1 MPSKNFLAS
10 YAEAEPAGETRDAPG
25 RDVGTTRV
33 RRGDEPDTAGSFM
46 LGAADTITFGF
57 LDEAGA
63 FVDSIGLTD
72 GRENV
77 WNSDRSFSD
86 IMDTNVGENRAIMHN
101 AQENHGTAY
110 FTGQIAG
117 ALVPIGNK
125 LAAGKGI
132 GSAVLGGAAMGAAY
146 GVGSAEGG
154 LQDRLIGG
162 AIGGAVGGLGGY
174 ILEGMV
180 VPAGKWGLDKARTL
194 LKRGA
199 PIRMES
205 SLIPPSIQRE
215 AIDALDG
222 TSVRAT
228 SAARKDPLGIDTSVK
243 LGARESVSDV
253 IADGA
258 LVSARELLG
267 DPGAARASITK
278 RLGKLSEVEA
288 QKLYSRIEQAETDG
302 SVLTDPHYRS
312 LLGIDLEATD
322 LTTDEVVRAAEAF
335 EFATQKLAEKAGI
348 KARTVAGME
357 SEVGKELKKGVTLGD
372 LEDAFD
378 QSKKGY
384 VKARIAQ
391 HVVFSTAAKVIRLR
405 TELLPEVL
413 KGTEGA
419 RAQLAEELTDAAHRF
434 TLARGILSNAGRTL
448 GMLSHG
454 TRARMVDV
462 ADDVYELESRE
473 AISKR
478 VQASLRELDD
488 EGLTHML
495 SQIRTMAD
503 SDKLAD
509 ILTSPERA
517 AAVNAWSRTLNTVS
531 LFLRSNALTPAT
543 GLFNTVGFVLNDF
556 FRNDLAKSWA
566 ARGLVKAG
574 RVEEG
579 LALQLEHQ
587 AGRAVYWKAH
597 KAGLKALMKRVQWE
611 AWTDVERIAGVG
623 WGNGVVAAKARLKKT
638 TMMADGFVPPE
649 LREFRERLRLNV
661 ADTGEFNTR
670 IDGARE
676 AAGDSA
682 FANIVYHLQRARAV
696 TANVVDAG
704 GSFGMKLFTGAIDD
718 WGRSFVK
725 VKETYAQATRFAA
738 REAVDAGVPQ
748 ERMGSYVQTRAQEL
762 AELPTTELLQRVDAA
777 LLAADGP
784 LTGEG
789 AFLADLHK
797 LVEDESERVLF
808 LDGPQSA
815 HGKAAANY
823 LEKVHPILT
832 AVFVPFVK
840 TPIRLF
846 EQGVVNYGPLA
857 SRSAE
862 IQEILARG
870 SRAGASADDKLAA
883 TLEQA
888 RVEIGTMVFQSGL
901 ALGLVGG
908 VTATNG
914 GFDSSGNLDAG
925 PANRINL
932 PGGGFFEFGRV
943 DPFAFTLGMGAMI
956 GQAFKEGFADG
967 TEYDQQQALITGLS
981 TAYLA
986 ARDSILDK
994 SYLKGLQ
1001 DLVELASAED
1011 LEKALGIAERT
1022 AGNSVGRMV
1031 PFGGVSRQINES
1043 FRSSSME
1050 AVGFM
1055 DQLLRHIPGA
1065 GWGMAAR
1072 VDPLGDEVKART
1084 GGVQF
1089 GNSELTEGGPM
1100 SDVKRELRRLK
1111 IDINTIRK
1119 SDPDGFSLTSEELSE
1134 VRKIR
1139 GKEAI
1144 NDRGL
1149 TMPEA
1154 LQELFADPYF
1164 QALPTKDQK
1173 RSEVVKTMQ
1182 EFNKPAWEIL
1192 ADRNAGYASKKQ
1204 YTKSLA
1210 DYVAEG
1216 MSRRDAEATASEDVA
1231 AYGLP
1236 QPDL

>member
-1 MPSKNFLAS
+1 M
-10 YAEAEPAGETRDAPG
+10 
-25 RDVGTTRV
+25 GTTRV
-33 RRGDEPDTAGSFM
+33 RRGDDPDTAGSFM
-46 LGAADTITFGF
+46 LGVADTITFGF

-77 WNSDRSFSD
+77 WNSERDFGD
-86 IMDTNVGENRAIMHN
+86 IFGANVDENRAILSS
-101 AQENHGTAY
+101 AQENHGTA
-110 FTGQIAG
+110 FLTGQVAG

-125 LAAGKGI
+125 LAAGKGV
-132 GSAVLGGAAMGAAY
+132 GGAVLSGAAMGGLY

-154 LQDRLIGG
+154 FQDRLT
-162 AIGGAVGGLGGY
+162 GGAVGAAIGGLGGY

-180 VPAGKWGLDKARTL
+180 MPVGRLGFDKVRTMF
-194 LKRGA
+194 KRGA
-199 PIRMES
+199 PINMES
-205 SLIPPSIQRE
+205 SLIPPSIRRE
-215 AIDALDG
+215 AVDVLD
-222 TSVRAT
+222 TAPA
-228 SAARKDPLGIDTSVK
+228 SAAKAPTKDPLGLDTSVK
-243 LGARESVSDV
+243 LGARESISDT
-253 IADGA
+253 IEDGA
-258 LVSARELLG
+258 LISARELLG
-267 DPGAARASITK
+267 EPGAARAAITK
-278 RLGKLSEVEA
+278 RLGKLSGVEA
-288 QKLYSRIEQAETDG
+288 QKLYSRIEQAEADG

-312 LLGIDLEATD
+312 LLGIDLGDTE

-348 KARTVAGME
+348 KPRTVKGME

-372 LEDAFD
+372 LEEAFE
-378 QSKKGY
+378 QSQKGY
-384 VKARIAQ
+384 IKTRIAQ
-391 HVVFSTAAKVIRLR
+391 HVMFSTTAKVIRLR
-405 TELLPEVL
+405 TELLPDVL
-413 KGTEGA
+413 KGVEGS
-419 RAQLAEELTDAAHRF
+419 RDKLAEELTDAAHRF
-434 TLARGILSNAGRTL
+434 AIARGIVSNAGRAL
-448 GMLSHG
+448 SILSHG

-462 ADDVYELESRE
+462 ADDIYELESRE

-478 VQASLRELDD
+478 VQGSLRELDD
-488 EGLTHML
+488 EGLSHLL
-495 SQIRTMAD
+495 SQVRTMAD

-509 ILTSPERA
+509 VLMNPERA
-517 AAVNAWSRTLNTVS
+517 AAVTAWTRTLNSVS

-566 ARGLVKAG
+566 ARGMVKG
-574 RVEEG
+574 GQVEAG
-579 LALQLEHQ
+579 LALKLERDT
-587 AGRAVYWKAH
+587 GRAVYWKAH

-611 AWTDVERIAGVG
+611 FWGDVERIAGVG
-623 WGNGVVAAKARLKKT
+623 WGTGVVAAKARLKKT
-638 TMMADGFVPPE
+638 TMLADGFVPPE

-661 ADTGEFNTR
+661 ADVGEFNTR

-682 FANIVYHLQRARAV
+682 LANIVYHLQRARAV

-704 GSFGMKLFTGAIDD
+704 GSFGMKLFTGAVDD
-718 WGRSFVK
+718 WGRNFVR
-725 VKETYAQATRFAA
+725 VKETYAQATRFAT
-738 REAVDAGVPQ
+738 REAVEAGVPQ
-748 ERMGSYVQTRAQEL
+748 ERLGSYVQTRAQEL
-762 AELPTTELLQRVDAA
+762 AELPTADLLQRVDAA

-789 AFLADLHK
+789 EFLADLHK
-797 LVEDESERVLF
+797 IVEDEADRVLF
-808 LDGPQSA
+808 MDGPQSEL
-815 HGKAAANY
+815 GKASAAFFD
-823 LEKVHPILT
+823 KVPALLT
-832 AVFVPFVK
+832 AVFVPFVR

-857 SRSAE
+857 ARSAE
-862 IQEILARG
+862 VQDILARG
-870 SRAGASADDKLAA
+870 ARAGATADEKLAA

-888 RVEIGTMVFQSGL
+888 RVEVGTMVFQSGL

-943 DPFAFTLGMGAMI
+943 DPFAFTLGMGAMV

-1022 AGNSVGRMV
+1022 AGGSVGRMV
-1031 PFGGVSRQINES
+1031 PFGGISRQINET
-1043 FRSSSME
+1043 FRSSSIE

-1065 GWGMAAR
+1065 GWGMAPR
-1072 VDPLGDEVKART
+1072 VDPLGDEVKSRA

-1111 IDINTIRK
+1111 IDISTIRK

-1139 GKEAI
+1139 GKEAV
-1144 NDRGL
+1144 NDRGQ
-1149 TMPEA
+1149 TMEEA
-1154 LQELFADPYF
+1154 LSELFADPWF
-1164 QALPTKDQK
+1164 RTLPSKDQK
-1173 RSEVVKTMQ
+1173 RSEVVATMR

-1192 ADRNAGYASKKQ
+1192 EERSPGFASKRQ

-1210 DYVAEG
+1210 DYMAEG
-1216 MSRRDAEATASEDVA
+1216 MSRRDAQTSAREDVA

-1236 QPDL
+1236 EPVM